1 MMKRKPLQKPETP
14 KKETPKTPDTPKSI
28 LPSTGEEKALWSI
41 AGLGMLLLGLAVWQ
55 GEKIKGLF
63 NKK

>member
-1 MMKRKPLQKPETP
+1 MKKPETP

-28 LPSTGEEKALWSI
+28 LPSTGEEKTVWSLVGIGAILVALGV
-41 AGLGMLLLGLAVWQ
+41 ARR
-55 GEKIKGLF
+55 EKIKNIF